1 VFTTRLADVA
11 SLRACID
18 VVAHHGGFLAYQQAP
33 NHDDLSRTLFSLAE
47 GGSIHLV
54 AKDEER
60 VVGWVQ
66 IERGKG
72 SAVSHRGDVGMGVL
86 PNYQGR
92 GIARELLAHAIS
104 LANAAGIHRLELE
117 VRSDNRRALELYRST
132 GFAVEALVRGAMR
145 VDEAQHDA
153 FRMCLV
159 IVPPAHPARFAGRRI
174 EHSSS

>member
-1 VFTTRLADVA
+1 MFIKVFTTRLADVA

-117 VRSDNRRALELYRST
+117 VRSDNRRALGTYSPGRP
-132 GFAVEALVRGAMR
+132 VRR
-145 VDEAQHDA
+145 VGSLRMDHRDQLGYSSAHDA
-153 FRMCLV
+153 EQNFR
-159 IVPPAHPARFAGRRI
+159 R
-174 EHSSS
+174 E